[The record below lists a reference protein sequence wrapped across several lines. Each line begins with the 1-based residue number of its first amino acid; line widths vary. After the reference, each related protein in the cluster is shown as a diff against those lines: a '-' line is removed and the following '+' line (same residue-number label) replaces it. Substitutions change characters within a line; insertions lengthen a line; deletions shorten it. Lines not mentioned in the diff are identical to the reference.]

1 MKKRQL
7 LFAFIFMFLNAGLH
21 AQRGR
26 GLVDKSDETMSY
38 ISLSVGPSFCFADTK
53 KSALSQPISSNY
65 DFSLGYRKWFPSN
78 FGYKFAFNY
87 SNYSGYDTL
96 SISSTRKYNFSTR
109 VIQLALQA
117 EYHIRI
123 GRVYYYKPT
132 PNSIY
137 LFLGAGVMKS
147 NANLITN
154 QPNAHYK
161 FKINTDNYAPV
172 IPFGFGYQYNLKDK
186 FLIGAEMNWKFPLT
200 DLVDGFSPPYPE
212 SKSNDIMGG
221 FSVTLTYLLGFE
233 YLKRN

>member
-1 MKKRQL
+1 VEKRLL

-38 ISLSVGPSFCFADTK
+38 ISLSAGPSFCFADTK

-147 NANLITN
+147 NANLVTN

-161 FKINTDNYAPV
+161 FKINTDNYTPV

-221 FSVTLTYLLGFE
+221 FSITLTYLLGFE